1 LAKYRKWY
9 SLEPYVQDDT
19 LIVINQYLHTS
30 FYRLAVEG
38 FFICLSTIICMKK
51 KTVEFIYDLYENAE
65 ALDKRDAQLLQQ
77 AKAACD
83 LAYAP
88 YSKFHVGAVALLK
101 NGVIIKGSNQE
112 NASFPVGLCA
122 ERVLLA
128 AATSAYP
135 GVPIE
140 TIAISYS
147 SKAVQSNHPISPCGI
162 CRQSLS
168 EYEERLQHPI
178 RLILGGL
185 EGKVFI
191 IPTAGTLLPL
201 SFTSSD
207 MK

>member
-1 LAKYRKWY
+1 
-9 SLEPYVQDDT
+9 
-19 LIVINQYLHTS
+19 
-30 FYRLAVEG
+30 
-38 FFICLSTIICMKK
+38 MKK
-51 KTVEFIYDLYENAE
+51 KTVEFIYDLYENAD

-101 NGVIIKGSNQE
+101 NGVVIKGSNQE

-147 SKAVQSNHPISPCGI
+147 SKEVRSNHPISPCGI

-168 EYEERLQHPI
+168 EYEERLKHPI

-191 IPTAGTLLPL
+191 IPTAGILLPL